1 MAGTTL
7 AEIQQKVRRL
17 TRSPSE
23 TILSNSELDQYINTA
38 VLYDLPE
45 YLRLRDLKTTVT
57 WYTQAY
63 QDVYPVDQS
72 ISVNDPL
79 YDFQNKYVTIDTPCY
94 IAGNR
99 SFYTQSRDVFYGAYP
114 QTSFIENVAVGDGSA
129 TIFDGTLTNVPVLQ
143 NSVIVSSIDANNV
156 TYTYIDQPVLGS
168 VQDGNL
174 LNASTRVSQG
184 TINYITGDWLIE
196 FESAPADEANI
207 ALQSV
212 PYTPTVP
219 SAVLYFSIQKK
230 QSDSLDPDIIY
241 TNQMGFVVRPV
252 PDGAYAINLE
262 AYRLPTELLNSGDS
276 PDLKQWWQYIAYL
289 AAKKIFEDRMDMDSV
304 QQITPELIKQE
315 SLVLSRTYVQNATQR
330 NATIYSPQLEN
341 SPYFGSWGWWNTPLG

>member
-7 AEIQQKVRRL
+7 TEIQQKVRRL

-23 TILSNSELDQYINTA
+23 TLLSNADLNQYINTA

-45 YLRLRDLKTTVT
+45 HLRLRDLKTTVT

-63 QDVYPVDQS
+63 KDVYLTNDTLS
-72 ISVNDPL
+72 TTDPL
-79 YDFQNKYVTIDTPCY
+79 YDFKNKYVTIDTPCY

-99 SFYTQSRDVFYGAYP
+99 SFYTQSRDVFYGAWP
-114 QTSFIENVAVGDGSA
+114 QTNQIDNFAQGDGTTTA
-129 TIFDGTLTNVPVLQ
+129 YGGTLTNTPVLL
-143 NSVIVSSIDANNV
+143 NSFIVSSVDATNATMTFVDNPNIPLDGTGDIILAENN
-156 TYTYIDQPVLGS
+156 ILGP
-168 VQDGNL
+168 
-174 LNASTRVSQG
+174 AFG
-184 TINYITGDWLIE
+184 TINYITGVWSVD
-196 FESAPADEANI
+196 FATAPADEQNI
-207 ALQSV
+207 VTQSV
-212 PYTPTVP
+212 AYTPTLP
-219 SAVLYFSIQKK
+219 TALLYYEDKFI
-230 QSDSLDPDIIY
+230 
-241 TNQMGFVVRPV
+241 VRPV